1 MEEYM
6 SLQGY
11 RPQSEYFRRF
21 FEEGVRA
28 GREEGLEE
36 GLQEGRQEGRKEIL
50 LMAIEALMEV
60 LGIELSA
67 EQRVTLQSAGVE
79 RLEEVHEALRTS
91 RQWPSEPHAESGAD
105 RVP

>member
-11 RPQSEYFRRF
+11 RPQSEFFRRW

-28 GREEGLEE
+28 GREEGREE
-36 GLQEGRQEGRKEIL
+36 GRQEGRQEGRKESL
-50 LMAIEALMEV
+50 LTAIEALTEV

-67 EQRVTLQSAGVE
+67 ERREILDKAGIE
-79 RLEEVHEALRTS
+79 RLEDIVQALRCLQ
-91 RQWPSEPHAESGAD
+91 QWPTD
-105 RVP
+105 